1 MRKLLAT
8 IVCLSAAGLACAADL
23 SVQVSGIK
31 SADGR
36 VMVAVYGS
44 AAEFLK
50 VPLMA
55 VSAAADPAGA
65 TVVLRDL
72 PPGDY
77 ALAVYHDANGNG
89 KMDKNMMGIPTED
102 YAFSNNAMG
111 KFGPPAFDSAKITL
125 AAAGGATAVS
135 LK

>member
-1 MRKLLAT
+1 MHKLIAT
-8 IVCLSAAGLACAADL
+8 FLCLSATGLAAAADL
-23 SVQVSGIK
+23 AVHISDVRT
-31 SADGR
+31 ADGK

-44 AAEFLK
+44 AADFLK
-50 VPLMA
+50 TPVLA
-55 VSAAADPAGA
+55 AHTAADPAGK
-65 TVVLRDL
+65 TIVLKDL
-72 PPGDY
+72 PAGEY

-102 YAFSNNAMG
+102 YAFSNNAIG

-125 AAAGGATAVS
+125 AAAGSSTRIS